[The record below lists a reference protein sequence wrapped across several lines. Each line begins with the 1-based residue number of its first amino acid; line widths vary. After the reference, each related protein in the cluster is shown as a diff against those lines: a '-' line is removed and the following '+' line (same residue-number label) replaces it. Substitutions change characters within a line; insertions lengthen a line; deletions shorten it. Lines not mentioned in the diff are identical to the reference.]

1 MTSTWYREQV
11 DPNPR
16 LPKRNSRKLDSVVV
30 QIDYKE
36 DIELNRYPS
45 LSYYRRLN
53 KEDGGSHW
61 GYQGVYNALIGKA
74 KSAYGYRWMWVDD
87 WEEYLKNKKD
97 GK

>member
-1 MTSTWYREQV
+1 MTSDWYREIC

-16 LPKRNSRKLDSVVV
+16 LPSESIRRKKLKSAIV

-45 LSYYRRLN
+45 LSYYRNLEG
-53 KEDGGSHW
+53 KQW
-61 GYQGVYNALIGKA
+61 AYQGVYNTLIGKA
-74 KSAYGYRWMWVDD
+74 KSAYGYRWMWIED
-87 WEEYLKNKKD
+87 WEEYLKKKKD